1 MKGIN
6 ERKNNIINYYIF
18 IIYLNIKL
26 YNLKYKSHFKKYSSL
41 KNYIENVIN
50 DNNELNKNNL
60 NLLYIISE
68 YICYLGKFEIDIID
82 LRLYKLFSLSY
93 IYQKNFFIFNLC
105 FVR

>member
-82 LRLYKLFSLSY
+82 LVIYFSLKNSQ
-93 IYQKNFFIFNLC
+93 IYFQN
-105 FVR
+105 